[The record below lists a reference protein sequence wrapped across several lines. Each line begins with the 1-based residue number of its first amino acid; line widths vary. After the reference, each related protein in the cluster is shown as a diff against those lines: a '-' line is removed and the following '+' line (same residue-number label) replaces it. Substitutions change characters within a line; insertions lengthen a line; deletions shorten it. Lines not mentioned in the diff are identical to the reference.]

1 MAREN
6 EDPVEPEVHN
16 MDELNQKETPSTNVP
31 ADANLVWKAFSI
43 VFMMIAVAYAAL
55 PFDAFPDA
63 VPVIGWLDDA
73 AVLIA
78 AGLNMFQQFSRDQ
91 NSPTVKLVRYVK
103 WIMILLVVLAGLL
116 IGSLIAAI
124 IALVAG

>member
-16 MDELNQKETPSTNVP
+16 MDELNQKETPSANVP

-91 NSPTVKLVRYVK
+91 NSPTVKLVRKQRLVTFDAVHVYPPP
-103 WIMILLVVLAGLL
+103 IPYLPFLYQISFLL
-116 IGSLIAAI
+116 
-124 IALVAG
+124 